1 MKGRIASCYFRPD
14 TCERAPRRPV
24 VGRAGRDPRSPGA
37 LRVCVSVYGLD
48 IRGYRLAES
57 ARRAARRVRGAVR
70 NSVGDLGPLDIN
82 QREQVKARQ
91 RYGPT
96 VSIGGLPAQHV
107 DGSDWQRSRWV

>member
-1 MKGRIASCYFRPD
+1 
-14 TCERAPRRPV
+14 
-24 VGRAGRDPRSPGA
+24 
-37 LRVCVSVYGLD
+37 VYGLD

-91 RYGPT
+91 RYGST